1 MVSVPEIRESDA
13 VLNVDRV
20 VVRPGYEGPGATQDE
35 PVVLH
40 GTPGLDLAHG
50 GFPQAAGPRTPV

>member
-13 VLNVDRV
+13 VLDVDSV
-20 VVRPGYEGPGATQDE
+20 VVRPRDQRSGPTQDE

-50 GFPQAAGPRTPV
+50 GSPQAAGPRTPV